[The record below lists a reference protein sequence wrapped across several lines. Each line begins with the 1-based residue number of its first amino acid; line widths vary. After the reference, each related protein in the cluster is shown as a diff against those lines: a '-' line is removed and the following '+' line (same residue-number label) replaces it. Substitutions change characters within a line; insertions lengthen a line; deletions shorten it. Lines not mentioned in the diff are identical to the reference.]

1 MKKENRMRENL
12 DLLNEFM
19 KYAFDHPQILD
30 KIPSGAEV
38 VILPLD
44 DPDLMRENMKM
55 AENHIKAG
63 KQVVLVNSYL
73 FKHTSQDLQ
82 AKVFLIA

>member
-1 MKKENRMRENL
+1 MKKENMIRANL

-44 DPDLMRENMKM
+44 NPDLMQENMKM
-55 AENHIKAG
+55 AEIHMKAG
-63 KQVVLVNSYL
+63 KQVMWVKFRTPEPVAPELEL
-73 FKHTSQDLQ
+73 MK
-82 AKVFLIA
+82 K